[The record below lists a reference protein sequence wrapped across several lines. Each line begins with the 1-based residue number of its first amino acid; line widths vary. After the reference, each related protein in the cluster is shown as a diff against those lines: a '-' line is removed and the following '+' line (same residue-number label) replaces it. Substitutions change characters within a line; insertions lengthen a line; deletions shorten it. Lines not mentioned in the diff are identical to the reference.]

1 MTMIVLW
8 SDRNCM
14 RSENLSICWTY
25 EYLLMFT
32 VIWDFS
38 SVWQANH
45 NFELKCCQKWCSHE
59 KVDFFSIANLH
70 YNVCNF
76 YFLIWL
82 RCFQLMFSSLTI
94 YWINTNFH
102 FSFLFRLR
110 FLSIDFFLNLR
121 IHLRPTYY
129 FSLFLSSLGEIVI
142 NRCFSQSLN
151 TDILCN
157 YIKRSRLIFWSSQID
172 LFVNL
177 SIEIVINWYFLNL

>member
-32 VIWDFS
+32 VIWDFLIFICLAS
-38 SVWQANH
+38 KSQLWTKGLPKMMFSWKSQ
-45 NFELKCCQKWCSHE
+45 LI
-59 KVDFFSIANLH
+59 FFSIANLH

-110 FLSIDFFLNLR
+110 FLSIDFFLNLQ

-142 NRCFSQSLN
+142 NWYFSQSLN

-157 YIKRSRLIFWSSQID
+157 YIKRSRLIF
-172 LFVNL
+172 
-177 SIEIVINWYFLNL
+177 

>member
-1 MTMIVLW
+1 MKPKLPLSAEKKVLSGWGIYWPWQWSYFGPIEIVW
-8 SDRNCM
+8 KS
-14 RSENLSICWTY
+14 
-25 EYLLMFT
+25 EYLLNIWIFVDVHSYLRLFICLASKSQLWTKGLPKMMFSWKSQL
-32 VIWDFS
+32 I
-38 SVWQANH
+38 
-45 NFELKCCQKWCSHE
+45 L
-59 KVDFFSIANLH
+59 FSISNLH

-110 FLSIDFFLNLR
+110 FLSIDFFLNLQ

-142 NRCFSQSLN
+142 NLYFSQSLN

-157 YIKRSRLIFWSSQID
+157 YIKRSRLIF
-172 LFVNL
+172 
-177 SIEIVINWYFLNL
+177 